1 MNIPPELAAFISS
14 SPDDLLKQWSNYENS
29 VIDYCS
35 YYIYCDN
42 INHILSSHVIDTY
55 ESVKSYIDDKI
66 KDYLWHKHKF
76 NLQIIV
82 PSNDSSSSGSSNDKS
97 PIYFHGLVKY
107 GDNIEDEWY
116 IVYILIE
123 TSKKFPGLSIKV
135 VDADGEFILIEAAD
149 YLPKWIGPE
158 NSENRVWIRNGLINI
173 ISPEDVGSSNHSGIK
188 ISQAITALQRSN
200 TKLSTCA
207 DDRVQSC
214 IRNRTINV
222 YPGKAK
228 ASEFTTI
235 CYLPTN
241 VASLLQTHPDLI
253 TIAVESFCS
262 SDKNNAKYVASM
274 SLFER
279 DLKLDEM
286 VIVPIRFTRGLYAL
300 MTFKE
305 FHPPKKFHKV
315 MYSIN
320 SSNPPDSETLRLV
333 KKAFDIGTRLTVGLE
348 IAYQKSRVES
358 ISNKSNITTRYNAN
372 DFMKA
377 IKSSNR
383 MQVPDDPNAVNRLK
397 EKYSNGHIIMSK
409 KNDYNK
415 VCQLF
420 DEGIN

>member
-82 PSNDSSSSGSSNDKS
+82 PSNDSSSSNGSSGNKS

-214 IRNRTINV
+214 IRNRTVNV

-262 SDKNNAKYVASM
+262 SDKNVLIASIRVKLASNKFATLCKSAGIILSSIVSSLIDSIVFIDFAEIIILNCKDLIYETSELLKQDKLLKAEKISDLINTKYKHI
-274 SLFER
+274 L
-279 DLKLDEM
+279 DLKID
-286 VIVPIRFTRGLYAL
+286 
-300 MTFKE
+300 
-305 FHPPKKFHKV
+305 
-315 MYSIN
+315 
-320 SSNPPDSETLRLV
+320 
-333 KKAFDIGTRLTVGLE
+333 
-348 IAYQKSRVES
+348 
-358 ISNKSNITTRYNAN
+358 
-372 DFMKA
+372 
-377 IKSSNR
+377 
-383 MQVPDDPNAVNRLK
+383 
-397 EKYSNGHIIMSK
+397 
-409 KNDYNK
+409 
-415 VCQLF
+415 
-420 DEGIN
+420 